1 MSRDLVSAI
10 QMNKHWILFVSHLVF
25 WFALAGMAAVD
36 FDLSV
41 TIANR
46 SIPVM
51 ALLIVVLMPVLLA
64 FSWKAGHDAHSRA
77 LRSYFIGF
85 RWLGTMFLVLTLW
98 LTWISLYAQSQADAA
113 VKGLLGK

>member
-1 MSRDLVSAI
+1 
-10 QMNKHWILFVSHLVF
+10 MNKHWILFILHLVF

-51 ALLIVVLMPVLLA
+51 ALLIVILMPVLLA
-64 FSWKAGHDAHSRA
+64 FSWRAAKDARSSA
-77 LRSYFIGF
+77 LRNYFIGF
-85 RWLGTMFLVLTLW
+85 RWLGSMFLVLTLW
-98 LTWISLYAQSQADAA
+98 LTWAFLHAQSNADAV
-113 VKGLLGK
+113 VKGSLGK